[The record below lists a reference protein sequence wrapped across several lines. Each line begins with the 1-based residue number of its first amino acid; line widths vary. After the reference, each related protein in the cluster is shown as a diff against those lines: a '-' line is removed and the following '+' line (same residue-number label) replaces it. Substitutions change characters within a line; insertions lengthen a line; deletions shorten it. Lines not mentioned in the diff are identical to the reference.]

1 MRAHQFLTEGTL
13 TPGELFRRQYL
24 DWRPQNFLKKLET
37 GTPFV
42 DKQGNQYYPADGE
55 FKRLGPQVSQTLNAL
70 QDNPMAKLPSLVL
83 NYKSMISKDGE
94 EQKGGSIAVS
104 NLEKADLQ
112 TIRGQVSGAINVQP
126 LGIGIAADPIN
137 PPGTRPKD
145 KIVLTTDEEIKRALD
160 KHQEIKA
167 GDLYKVIMSNT
178 VLDEAGDLGKAVKE
192 AATEINDKKIPNI
205 KQYDVKIQNRV
216 AIDAGE
222 YLGVLAM
229 AKDVANFPKRD
240 AFLRFLKA
248 PNFDSLSVIFPGS
261 QNASL
266 GDSYG
271 VQNAQ
276 TGHNIIISSK
286 GGMGSTAVGAAP
298 SLGGLRTSVEKRKS
312 KIKPGN
318 GLDFINHVIAV
329 KPTTAQGFAAINW
342 VAKNYPDAL
351 PDRYRK
357 IAVNGVP
364 FYSEDV
370 RKVLNNINTNGAEP
384 IPKKY
389 LPFINTP
396 GMIKSKAVDGGKF
409 TYVITKELVDII
421 NSGIIPGFRETILE
435 LLDENFVQIFS
446 RVVRGN
452 LTTTVLWPGKVDGNV
467 ELASKMNPGDPGKAG
482 LGFKVTD

>member
-13 TPGELFRRQYL
+13 TPGELFKRQYL
-24 DWRPQNFLKKLET
+24 NWRPQNFLKKLEA
-37 GTPFV
+37 GTPFI

-55 FKRLGPQVSQTLNAL
+55 FERLAPQVNQTLAAL
-70 QDNPMAKLPSLVL
+70 EDDPMAKLPSIVL
-83 NYKSMISKDGE
+83 NFKSMTNGDGE
-94 EQKGGSIAVS
+94 ESGAGSIAVS
-104 NLEKADLQ
+104 KLEKADLQ
-112 TIRGQVSGAINVQP
+112 TIRGQVSGDVNVQP

-137 PPGTRPKD
+137 KPGTKPKD

-167 GDLYKVIMSNT
+167 GDLYNVIMSNK

-192 AATEINDKKIPNI
+192 AATEMNNKQIPNI
-205 KQYDVKIQNRV
+205 KQYDEKIQNRV

-240 AFLRFLKA
+240 AFLRFLKS
-248 PNFDSLSVIFPGS
+248 PNFDSLSVIFPGE
-261 QNASL
+261 QNSPI

-271 VQNAQ
+271 VQNEQ

-286 GGMGSTAVGAAP
+286 GGIGSTAVGAAP

-329 KPTTAQGFAAINW
+329 SPTTAQGFAAMNW
-342 VAKNYPDAL
+342 VAKNYPKSL
-351 PDRYRK
+351 PEEYRK

-370 RKVLNNINTNGAEP
+370 KQVLNNIKTKGAEP
-384 IPKKY
+384 IPKKF

-396 GMIKSKAVDGGKF
+396 GMLKSKATDGGKF
-409 TYVITKELVDII
+409 AYVVTKELVDII

-446 RVVRGN
+446 RVIRGN

-467 ELASKMNPGDPGKAG
+467 ALHTKMNPGEPGKAG

>member
-1 MRAHQFLTEGTL
+1 MRALDFLTESPL
-13 TPGELFRRQYL
+13 TPAELFKRQYL
-24 DWRPQNFLKKLET
+24 NWRPVNFIKKLEN

-42 DKQGNQYYPADGE
+42 DKQGNQYYPADSE
-55 FKRLGPQVSQTLNAL
+55 LNRLAPIVNQTIKAL
-70 QDNPMAKLPSLVL
+70 ETNPMASVPSLVL
-83 NYKSMISKDGE
+83 NYKSMISKDGTE
-94 EQKGGSIAVS
+94 NGPGSIPVS
-104 NLEKADLQ
+104 KLEKADLQ
-112 TIRGQVSGAINVQP
+112 TIRGQVSGDVNIQP

-137 PPGTRPKD
+137 KPGTKPKD

-167 GDLYKVIMSNT
+167 GDLYNVIMSNK
-178 VLDEAGDLGKAVKE
+178 VLDEAGELGKAVKE
-192 AATEINDKKIPNI
+192 AATEMNNKQIPNI
-205 KQYDVKIQNRV
+205 KQYDEKIQNRV

-240 AFLRFLKA
+240 AFLRFLKS
-248 PNFDSLSVIFPGS
+248 PNFDSLSVIFPGE
-261 QNASL
+261 QNSPI

-271 VQNAQ
+271 VQNEQ

-286 GGMGSTAVGAAP
+286 GGIGSTAVGAAP

-329 KPTTAQGFAAINW
+329 SPTTAQGFAAMNW
-342 VAKNYPDAL
+342 VAKNYPKSL
-351 PDRYRK
+351 PEEYRK

-370 RKVLNNINTNGAEP
+370 KQVLNNIKTKGAEP
-384 IPKKY
+384 IPKKF

-396 GMIKSKAVDGGKF
+396 GMLKSKATDGGKF
-409 TYVITKELVDII
+409 AYVVTKELVDII

-446 RVVRGN
+446 RVIRGN

-467 ELASKMNPGDPGKAG
+467 ALHTKMNPGEPGKAG